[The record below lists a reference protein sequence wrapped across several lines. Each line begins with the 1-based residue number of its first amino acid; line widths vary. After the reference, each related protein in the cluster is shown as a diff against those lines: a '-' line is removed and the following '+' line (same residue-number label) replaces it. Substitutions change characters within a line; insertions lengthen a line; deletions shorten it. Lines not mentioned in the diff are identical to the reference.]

1 MRTLK
6 AILTAAALTLAAA
19 GTSAAQPPEGGQEM
33 MPDPGWEP
41 GMVLRFL
48 ERLDLT
54 DAQWLEIET
63 IMQDTRETVEALR
76 AEYRSDEPV
85 RDFLTTFASPDLVA
99 ADLEA
104 LASRMDEMRD
114 AVRSAGIDA
123 MVRIHEVLTDTQLE
137 RIAGFAEMDLPFGG
151 GRGMGGEG
159 GFGGHAG
166 GMGGMSGCPGHGGP
180 MQRP

>member
-1 MRTLK
+1 MRILT
-6 AILTAAALTLAAA
+6 AILTTAALTLAA
-19 GTSAAQPPEGGQEM
+19 GTSAAQPPENGQGM
-33 MPDPGWEP
+33 MQNPGWEP
-41 GMVLRFL
+41 GMMLRFL
-48 ERLDLT
+48 DRLDLS

-76 AEYRSDEPV
+76 EEYGTDEPM

-114 AVRSAGIDA
+114 AVRSAGIEA
-123 MVRIHEVLTDTQLE
+123 MVRIHDVLTDTQLE
-137 RIAGFAEMDLPFGG
+137 RIAAFAEMDLPFGG

-159 GFGGHAG
+159 GSGGHCG
-166 GMGGMSGCPGHGGP
+166 GMGGMPGCPGNGGP